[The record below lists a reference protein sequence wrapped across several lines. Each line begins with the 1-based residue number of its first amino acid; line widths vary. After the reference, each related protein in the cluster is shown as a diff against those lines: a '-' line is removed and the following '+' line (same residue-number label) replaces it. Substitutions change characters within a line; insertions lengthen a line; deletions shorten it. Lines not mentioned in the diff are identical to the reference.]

1 MGLDKIKGFIFD
13 LDGVISNTSVL
24 HSKAWKQIADKVGTP
39 WNDKLAEDLK
49 GVDRM
54 DSLNLI
60 LDRGNLQGK
69 YSEEDKLALAQEKND
84 NYLNLVDQMSPADIL
99 PGIKEFLDSLR
110 DNGYL
115 IALASASKNAP
126 TVLENLQ
133 LSEYFEKVVN
143 PALLSKGKPDPEIY
157 TKGAEILD
165 LAPEQC
171 IGIEDAEVGIAAI
184 NGAGETSIG
193 IGSADILKDADIVF
207 ASTDELTLAN
217 IEKAL

>member
-1 MGLDKIKGFIFD
+1 
-13 LDGVISNTSVL
+13 
-24 HSKAWKQIADKVGTP
+24 
-39 WNDKLAEDLK
+39 
-49 GVDRM
+49 
-54 DSLNLI
+54 
-60 LDRGNLQGK
+60 
-69 YSEEDKLALAQEKND
+69 
-84 NYLNLVDQMSPADIL
+84 MSPADIL

-126 TVLENLQ
+126 TVLEKLQ

>member
-69 YSEEDKLALAQEKND
+69 YTEEDKLALAQEKND

-126 TVLENLQ
+126 TVLEKLQ

-157 TKGAEILD
+157 IKGAEILD

-217 IEKAL
+217 IKKAL

>member
-1 MGLDKIKGFIFD
+1 MGLEKIKGFIFD

-24 HSKAWKQIADKVGTP
+24 HSKAWKQIAEKVGTP
-39 WNDKLAEDLK
+39 WDDKLAADLK

-84 NYLNLVDQMSPADIL
+84 NYLNLVDQMSPNDIL
-99 PGIKEFLDSLR
+99 PGVKDFLDSLK
-110 DNGYL
+110 DNRYL
-115 IALASASKNAP
+115 ISLASASKNAP
-126 TVLENLQ
+126 TVLEKLK
-133 LSEYFEKVVN
+133 LSDYFEKVVN
-143 PALLSKGKPDPEIY
+143 PAELSKGKPDPEIY
-157 TKGAEILD
+157 VKGAEILG
-165 LAPEQC
+165 LTPEEC

-184 NGAGETSIG
+184 NGAGEISVG
-193 IGSADILKDADIVF
+193 IGDAEILKDANIVF
-207 ASTDELTLAN
+207 SNTKYLTLDH

>member
-69 YSEEDKLALAQEKND
+69 YTEEDKLALAQEKND

-126 TVLENLQ
+126 TVLEKLQ

-157 TKGAEILD
+157 IKGAEILD

-217 IEKAL
+217 IEKSL